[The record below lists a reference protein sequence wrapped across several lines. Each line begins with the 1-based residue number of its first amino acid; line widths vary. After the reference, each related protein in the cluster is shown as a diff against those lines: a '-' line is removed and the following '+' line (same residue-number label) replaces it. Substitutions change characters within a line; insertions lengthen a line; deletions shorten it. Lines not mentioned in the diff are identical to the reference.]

1 VINLPLFNNCV
12 TWFTWA
18 MKAVSVVTPG
28 KIEIIDVP
36 DPSPSSTQVVV
47 EVAAV
52 GICGTDLHIF
62 EGEFAPKF
70 PIIPGHEM
78 TGTIVEIGKDVTNL
92 EIGDPVAIDPSVHCG
107 ECFYCRRARGN
118 LCESWNALGV
128 SMPGAA
134 AQYLL
139 SPKKNIHKLSRGVD
153 LESAALIEPL
163 SCAVRG
169 YDQLPRIPG
178 SHYLIYGSGT
188 MGLMM
193 AELARVNGAASISI
207 VDLNEEKLKTAKT
220 LGFTNVATSASKFNQ
235 PRGFDVVI
243 DCTGV
248 IAAIEDGLSYVMPG
262 GTFLQFGV
270 ANQDAKVGI
279 NPFWIYNKEI
289 TIVGSMA
296 VLHSFDRAVELFTN
310 GVLNADA
317 MISDRYPLDKY
328 EDALHAFKSGKGR
341 KTMVLP
347 NG

>member
-1 VINLPLFNNCV
+1 
-12 TWFTWA
+12 
-18 MKAVSVVTPG
+18 MKAIAITAPNQLELIEIADPTPG
-28 KIEIIDVP
+28 NSE
-36 DPSPSSTQVVV
+36 VVV

-62 EGEFAPKF
+62 EGEFAPKL
-70 PIIPGHEM
+70 PIVPGHEM
-78 TGTIVEIGKDVTNL
+78 SGEV
-92 EIGDPVAIDPSVHCG
+92 VAIGSAVTGVKVGDRVAVDPSLHCG

-118 LCESWNALGV
+118 LCENWNALGV
-128 SMPGAA
+128 TFPGAA

-139 SPKKNIHKLSRGVD
+139 SPQKNIHKLPSSVD
-153 LESAALIEPL
+153 LKSAALIEPL

-169 YDQLPRIPG
+169 FDQLPRNPG

-193 AELARVNGAASISI
+193 AELARVNGAASVSI
-207 VDLNEEKLKTAKT
+207 VDLNLEKLKTAT
-220 LGFTNVATSASKFNQ
+220 ILGFTNTAQSADQFDQ

-248 IAAIEDGLSYVMPG
+248 TAAIRDGLKHVMPG

-270 ANQDAKVGI
+270 ANEGAKVEI
-279 NPFWIYNKEI
+279 EPFWIYNKEI

-296 VLHSFDRAVELFTN
+296 VLHSFDRAVELFSS
-310 GVLNADA
+310 GVLNSEV

-328 EDALHAFKSGKGR
+328 EDALLAFKSGRGR
-341 KTMVLP
+341 KTIVLP
-347 NG
+347 N

>member
-1 VINLPLFNNCV
+1 
-12 TWFTWA
+12 
-18 MKAVSVVTPG
+18 MKAVSIVTPG
-28 KIEIIDVP
+28 TIEIIEVA
-36 DPSPSSTQVVV
+36 DPTPGALDVVV

-78 TGTIVEIGKDVTNL
+78 AGTIAAIGKDVKDL
-92 EIGDPVAIDPSVHCG
+92 KVGDPVAIDPSVYCG
-107 ECFYCRRARGN
+107 DCFYCRRARGN
-118 LCESWNALGV
+118 LCENWNALGV

-134 AQYLL
+134 AQFLL
-139 SPKKNIHKLSRGVD
+139 SPKKNIHKLSSGVD
-153 LESAALIEPL
+153 LKSAALIEPL

-169 YDQLPRIPG
+169 FDQLPRIPG

-193 AELARVNGAASISI
+193 AELARVNGAASVSI
-207 VDLNEEKLKTAKT
+207 VDLNEEKLKTAKL
-220 LGFTNVATSASKFNQ
+220 LGFTIVGTSALEFNQ

-248 IAAIEDGLSYVMPG
+248 VAAIKDGLSHVMPG

-270 ANQDAKVGI
+270 ANHDAKVEI

-296 VLHSFDRAVELFTN
+296 VLQSFDRAVELFTN
-310 GVLNADA
+310 GVLNSEL
-317 MISDRYPLDKY
+317 MISDRYSLDNY
-328 EDALHAFKSGKGR
+328 SDALHAFKSGKGR
-341 KTMVLP
+341 KTLVLP

>member
-1 VINLPLFNNCV
+1 
-12 TWFTWA
+12 
-18 MKAVSVVTPG
+18 MKAIAITAPNQLELIEIADPTPG
-28 KIEIIDVP
+28 NSE
-36 DPSPSSTQVVV
+36 VVV

-62 EGEFAPKF
+62 EGEFAPKL
-70 PIIPGHEM
+70 PIVPGHEM
-78 TGTIVEIGKDVTNL
+78 SGEV
-92 EIGDPVAIDPSVHCG
+92 VAIGSAVTGVKVGDRVAVDPSLHCG

-118 LCESWNALGV
+118 LCENWNALGV
-128 SMPGAA
+128 TFPGAA

-139 SPKKNIHKLSRGVD
+139 SPQKNIHKLPRSVD
-153 LESAALIEPL
+153 LKSAALIEPL

-169 YDQLPRIPG
+169 FDQLPRNPG

-193 AELARVNGAASISI
+193 AELARVNGAASVSI
-207 VDLNEEKLKTAKT
+207 VDLNLEKLKTAT
-220 LGFTNVATSASKFNQ
+220 ILGFTNTAQSADQFDQ

-248 IAAIEDGLSYVMPG
+248 TAAIKDGLKHVMPG

-270 ANQDAKVGI
+270 ANEGAKVEI
-279 NPFWIYNKEI
+279 EPFWIYNKEI

-296 VLHSFDRAVELFTN
+296 VLHSFDRAVELFSS
-310 GVLNADA
+310 GVLNSEV

-328 EDALHAFKSGKGR
+328 EDALLAFKSGRGR
-341 KTMVLP
+341 KTIVLP
-347 NG
+347 N